1 MGARG
6 AARQPAARAL
16 WLLAFARPAGSFGP
30 LLVDPKLPAR
40 RLAANS
46 SAYADCVDANR
57 ECGRWARAGECNTN
71 PTYMR
76 EQCRAACSVC
86 QSATCHDDA
95 DGCARWAE
103 SGECHANADY
113 MLKACPF
120 SCRVC
125 GINFKSQC
133 RRDGD
138 MRPMAVPGTI
148 DATFERAAREYAKP
162 YGAACDEDAITA
174 CCDAMTER

>member
-1 MGARG
+1 MRSSKANGRGQPRLSALGANNTD
-6 AARQPAARAL
+6 PSL
-16 WLLAFARPAGSFGP
+16 WGFSTESLSYGLVTRETRMSTKFATSP
-30 LLVDPKLPAR
+30 
-40 RLAANS
+40 
-46 SAYADCVDANR
+46 
-57 ECGRWARAGECNTN
+57 
-71 PTYMR
+71 

-162 YGAACDEDAITA
+162 YGTACDEDAITA